1 MSNEILIHLDKT
13 DFVGGEFIEGELEL
27 KVDTA
32 IPVRGVRILFHGFEK
47 SYWTTGSGKVRTSAS
62 GRNRAIH
69 SETRDL
75 FKQEVT
81 LFGDPPLDAGAL
93 ISDSFTGLFSSGHYH
108 TLEPGDYRYPFSCKL
123 PERLPGDY
131 EDDAER
137 SRIAYLVKG
146 YVDIPLK
153 VDIEQTVPLTMHET
167 HDQSAAEAV
176 TATGDKEFAFS
187 GDAPVKMSASLD
199 QNLHLPGDT
208 VNCKLTVKNKSK
220 KKIKGVIVSLR
231 KTESLRARDAT
242 SAKTAEIHS
251 ARYGKTTVA
260 AGKTAD
266 IELDFTIP
274 RNLYPTILSSE
285 LVKVEYEIDFRLDIP
300 WAVDLHV
307 AVPIVLL
314 EEEGRPGGV
323 SLVREKS

>member
-1 MSNEILIHLDKT
+1 MSNEILIHLNKT
-13 DFVGGEFIEGELEL
+13 DFIGGETIEGELEL
-27 KVDTA
+27 KIDTA
-32 IPVRGVRILFHGFEK
+32 IPVRGVRVLFHGFER
-47 SYWTTGSGKVRTSAS
+47 SYWTTGSGRVRTSVS

-75 FKQEVT
+75 FKQDVT
-81 LFGDPPLDAGAL
+81 LFGDPPLETAAL
-93 ISDSFTGLFSSGHYH
+93 ISDSFSGLFSSGHYR
-108 TLEPGDYRYPFSCKL
+108 TLEPGSYRYPFSCKL

-131 EDDAER
+131 EDDADR
-137 SRIAYLVKG
+137 TKIAYLVKG

-153 VDIEQTVPLTMHET
+153 VDVQQTVPLTMHEAFDEST
-167 HDQSAAEAV
+167 AQAVSAA
-176 TATGDKEFAFS
+176 GDKEFAFS
-187 GDAPVKMSASLD
+187 GEAPVKLSASLD

-208 VNCKLTVKNKSK
+208 VNCKLRVKNKSK
-220 KKIKGVIVSLR
+220 KKIKGVIATLQ
-231 KTESLRARDAT
+231 KTETLSAKGAT
-242 SAKTAEIHS
+242 STKTQDVHS

-274 RNLYPTILSSE
+274 NNLYPTILSGE
-285 LVKVEYEIDFRLDIP
+285 LVKVEYKIDFRLDIP

-307 AVPIVLL
+307 AVPIVLV

-323 SLVREKS
+323 TTVKQTS

>member
-13 DFVGGEFIEGELEL
+13 DFVGGETIEGELEL

-32 IPVRGVRILFHGFEK
+32 IPVRGLRILFHGFER
-47 SYWTTGSGKVRTSAS
+47 SYWTSGSGKVRTSVS

-81 LFGDPPLDAGAL
+81 LFGDPPLETAAL

-108 TLEPGDYRYPFSCKL
+108 TLEPGSYRYPFSCKL
-123 PERLPGDY
+123 PEHLPGDY

-137 SRIAYLVKG
+137 SRIAYLIKG

-153 VDIEQTVPLTMHET
+153 VDIEQTLPLTMHET
-167 HDQSAAEAV
+167 YDQSAAQAV
-176 TATGDKEFAFS
+176 AAAGDKEFAFR

-199 QNLHLPGDT
+199 QNLHMPGDT
-208 VNCKLTVKNKSK
+208 VNCKLAVKNKSK
-220 KKIKGVIVSLR
+220 KKIKGIIVSLR
-231 KTESLRARDAT
+231 KTESLRAKDAT
-242 SAKTAEIHS
+242 STKSVEIHTT
-251 ARYGKTTVA
+251 RYDKTTVA

-274 RNLYPTILSSE
+274 KNLYPSILSSE

-307 AVPIVLL
+307 AVPVVLL
-314 EEEGRPGGV
+314 EEEGRPGGIPP
-323 SLVREKS
+323 VREKS